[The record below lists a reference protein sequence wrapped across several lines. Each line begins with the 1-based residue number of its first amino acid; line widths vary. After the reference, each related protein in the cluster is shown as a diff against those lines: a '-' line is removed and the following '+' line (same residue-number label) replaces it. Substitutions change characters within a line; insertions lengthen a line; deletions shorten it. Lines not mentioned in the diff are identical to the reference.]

1 MKSSL
6 SGGLLRLMMTGCMYW
21 LLPISNFWI
30 QFIVSELIGCI
41 SVNPKEA
48 LLMVIKVI
56 REVKS
61 FVNHLKAGISS
72 FIVRHPYGEK
82 PLTSW

>member
-1 MKSSL
+1 
-6 SGGLLRLMMTGCMYW
+6 MMTGCMHW

-30 QFIVSELIGCI
+30 QFVVSELIGCI

-48 LLMVIKVI
+48 LLMVIKVF